1 MSMSIEHAAIDPRA
15 IEDRVRAPGFGGVVM
30 FVGVVRDTE
39 DDRAVAALEYE
50 AYESLALCEFD
61 AIAVEAKVRFGDVR
75 LAIAHRVGRVAAG
88 EVAVTVCAASAHRK
102 AAFAACEFAIDAVK
116 ARAPIWKRE
125 MYADGRA
132 AWKANAGA

>member
-1 MSMSIEHAAIDPRA
+1 MNMSIENAAIDPRA
-15 IEDRVRAPGFGGVVM
+15 VEDRVRAPGFGGVVT

-39 DDRAVAALEYE
+39 DGRAVAALEYE
-50 AYESLALCEFD
+50 AYESLALSEFD
-61 AIAVEAKVRFGDVR
+61 AIAVEVKARFGDVR

-88 EVAVTVCAASAHRK
+88 DIAVTVCAASAHRK

-116 ARAPIWKRE
+116 ARAAIWKRE

-132 AWKANAGA
+132 AWKANG